1 MVRKCLY
8 RKCFHAIA
16 SKYFDG
22 NMQLMSLGKIILL
35 SACFCGLLASCG
47 DLTAENPQPVYA
59 TLSTDESV
67 YDAGTVIEL
76 KLGASAMNGQ
86 NLKSFHIESFDSE
99 RGNVFV
105 KDSTLANPSSR
116 LDCSIAYRLP
126 FFNTDSL
133 ALRFTVNVLDV
144 NGNSQNSSTSIQV
157 ASSDRLLSELSG
169 ITLYTSEGENRP
181 NGYSFSRNL
190 PIRVSLSDSADI
202 DFQTVLDEA
211 LNGTLLRKWTT
222 NTNLYFVKSNSFN
235 YAKASYLNV
244 VSAYKASVGYH
255 VVDNIQNDDIII
267 IGNDSAPL
275 AIVKVVNVFDEEGV
289 VNDRFLIN
297 MKLVK

>member
-16 SKYFDG
+16 SKYFDR

-35 SACFCGLLASCG
+35 SACFCGILASCG
-47 DLTAENPQPVYA
+47 DLTADNPQPVYA
-59 TLSTDESV
+59 ALSTDESV

-105 KDSTLANPSSR
+105 KDSTLVNPLSR

-144 NGNSQNSSTSIQV
+144 NGNSQNASTSIQV

-169 ITLYTSEGENRP
+169 ITLYASEGENRP

-211 LNGTLLRKWTT
+211 SNGTLSRKWTT

>member
-1 MVRKCLY
+1 
-8 RKCFHAIA
+8 
-16 SKYFDG
+16 
-22 NMQLMSLGKIILL
+22 MQLMNLGKILLL
-35 SACFCGLLASCG
+35 STCLGGLLASCG
-47 DLTAENPQPVYA
+47 DLTAENPQPVYT
-59 TLSTDESV
+59 TLATDESV

-105 KDSTLANPSSR
+105 KDSVLSNHVSR
-116 LDCSIAYRLP
+116 LNCSIAYRLP

-133 ALRFTVNVLDV
+133 SLRFTANVFDV
-144 NGNSQNSSTSIQV
+144 NGSSQNASTNIRV

-169 ITLYTSEGENRP
+169 ITLYVSEGENRP

-202 DFQTVLDEA
+202 DFQTVLNEA
-211 LNGTLLRKWTT
+211 SDGTLLRKWTT

-267 IGNDSAPL
+267 IGNDSEPL